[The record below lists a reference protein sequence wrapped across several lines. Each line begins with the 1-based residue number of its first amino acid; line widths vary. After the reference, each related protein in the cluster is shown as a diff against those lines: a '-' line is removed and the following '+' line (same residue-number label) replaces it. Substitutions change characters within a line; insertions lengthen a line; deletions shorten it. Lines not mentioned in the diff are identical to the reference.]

1 MDIHLLLQLH
11 LHHLQVVPSLLG
23 LMTTTV
29 MMKITMPLAI
39 MMEEHAVTTKTLDG
53 ILTAPLVNV

>member
-29 MMKITMPLAI
+29 TMKITMPLAI
-39 MMEEHAVTTKTLDG
+39 TMEEHAVTTKTLDG